1 MSLRAIRIELFKPS
15 LMRGLTPT
23 WTKKVV
29 SLLLVR
35 SNGYRRKQVTCFK
48 FFVNS
53 IDLFY
58 GFNMVICL
66 EDLFVD
72 PQRPVDFTS
81 GQLDVPIS

>member
-1 MSLRAIRIELFKPS
+1 MQKI
-15 LMRGLTPT
+15 
-23 WTKKVV
+23 V

-35 SNGYRRKQVTCFK
+35 SNGCRRKQVTFFK
-48 FFVNS
+48 LFVNS

-72 PQRPVDFTS
+72 PRRLVDFTS
-81 GQLDVPIS
+81 GHLWDVPIS

>member
-1 MSLRAIRIELFKPS
+1 MQ
-15 LMRGLTPT
+15 
-23 WTKKVV
+23 KVV

-66 EDLFVD
+66 EDLFAD
-72 PQRPVDFTS
+72 PQRRSIDFTS